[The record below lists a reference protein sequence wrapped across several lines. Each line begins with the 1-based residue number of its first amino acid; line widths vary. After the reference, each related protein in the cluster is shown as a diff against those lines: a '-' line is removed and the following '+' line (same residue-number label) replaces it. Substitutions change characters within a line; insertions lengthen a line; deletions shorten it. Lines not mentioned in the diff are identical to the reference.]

1 MAPTV
6 SYDRV
11 DESYTFGE
19 LNSISNLIKL
29 DSEPPQG
36 SDPNQK
42 FTIPSDAF
50 DHSERC
56 VKILEEL
63 DDLMNLSQS
72 QKQGQVTRG
81 VVLDGYHLSPT
92 EVVANARWVFNFS
105 LLQRSGD
112 CAHVFIH
119 NIKTN
124 KQWEPFRYGVE
135 PVISSDQALVDR
147 IAESVAF
154 LDSKLDTA
162 IYGVTTWVKDDLNI
176 NHSVSHWL
184 IESIWFQNQYWWSK
198 RIWGKFDQCL
208 LKPWKKKK
216 KTKYIWFK
224 PSDLTGWS
232 LHLNQGSADTR
243 SDSPGKLQIAFLE
256 HQISGILPLTKPKGT
271 SLGRIRYL
279 TDPMDNIIPEP
290 ITRGA
295 ILIRINSLVR
305 SVHNLNLE
313 VGNHSKGRH
322 SHSDRKICTLWSWFC
337 FQRSFCCQ
345 IRGLGDFGI
354 SVE

>member
-1 MAPTV
+1 MVWRREWRMIWT
-6 SYDRV
+6 SIIL
-11 DESYTFGE
+11 FLIGW
-19 LNSISNLIKL
+19 LN
-29 DSEPPQG
+29 
-36 SDPNQK
+36 
-42 FTIPSDAF
+42 PSDFKINIDDQSGFGVSLINAF
-50 DHSERC
+50 
-56 VKILEEL
+56 
-63 DDLMNLSQS
+63 
-72 QKQGQVTRG
+72 
-81 VVLDGYHLSPT
+81 
-92 EVVANARWVFNFS
+92 W
-105 LLQRSGD
+105 
-112 CAHVFIH
+112 
-119 NIKTN
+119 
-124 KQWEPFRYGVE
+124 
-135 PVISSDQALVDR
+135 
-147 IAESVAF
+147 
-154 LDSKLDTA
+154 
-162 IYGVTTWVKDDLNI
+162 
-176 NHSVSHWL
+176 SH
-184 IESIWFQNQYWWSK
+184 E
-198 RIWGKFDQCL
+198 
-208 LKPWKKKK
+208 KKKK